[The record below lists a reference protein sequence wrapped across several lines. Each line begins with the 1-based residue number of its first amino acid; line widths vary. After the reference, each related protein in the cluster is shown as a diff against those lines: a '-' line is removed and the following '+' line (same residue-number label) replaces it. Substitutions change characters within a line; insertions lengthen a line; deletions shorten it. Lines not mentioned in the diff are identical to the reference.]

1 MAGGV
6 LSGDMSS
13 SPPFPS
19 ARREAALA
27 ALEDF
32 IPRAGWN
39 YAEQRNHDNGPSDR
53 TNVSMLSPWIRLR
66 QLTEWE
72 TVAAVRREHDANSA
86 GKFIDE
92 VCWRTY
98 WKGWLQLR
106 PSIWTDYRRRV
117 ARLQMDEGMSGG
129 VQAAMTGKTGIDCF
143 DAWAQ
148 ELVEMGY
155 LHNHARM
162 WTASIWIHTLKL
174 PWELGADWFL
184 RHLLDGDPAS
194 NTLSWRWVAGLHTAG
209 KTYLATRANIRRH
222 TNDRFEVNAE
232 LATAPLAMP
241 DFGLPPIQPLKPGAD
256 WDDGEKVAVLLTDD
270 DLSAEYWISSRTN
283 VSTVAGFFPTAAYT
297 GAGIA
302 DSVVAFRRAAMMD
315 RTEAVWDD
323 LGALR
328 AWVESLP
335 LKRLIMAEPP
345 VGLTA
350 ELMPAIRQVCGDAE
364 VDLRV
369 VRHDWDHHF
378 WPHATHGFFRFK
390 KAIPAALRQLV
401 GNQG

>member
-72 TVAAVRREHDANSA
+72 TVAAARREHDANSA

-117 ARLQMDEGMSGG
+117 ARLQMDEGMRGG

-148 ELVEMGY
+148 ELVETGY

-232 LATAPLAMP
+232 LATAPVAMP
-241 DFGLPPIQPLKPGAD
+241 DFELPPIQPLKPGAD
-256 WDDGEKVAVLLTDD
+256 WGEADEVAVLLTED
-270 DLSAEYWISSRTN
+270 DLSAADWISSRTN
-283 VSTVAGFFPTAAYT
+283 VSTGAGFFPTAAYT
-297 GAGIA
+297 AAGIA
-302 DSVVAFRRAAMMD
+302 DPVVAFRRAAMMD

-350 ELMPAIRQVCGDAE
+350 ELMPEIRQVCGDAG

-390 KAIPAALRQLV
+390 KAIPAALSQLV